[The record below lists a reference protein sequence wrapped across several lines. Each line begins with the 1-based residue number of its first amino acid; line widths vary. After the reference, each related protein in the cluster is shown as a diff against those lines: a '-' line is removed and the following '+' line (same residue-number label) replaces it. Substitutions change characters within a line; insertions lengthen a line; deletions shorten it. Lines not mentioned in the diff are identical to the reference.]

1 MKIKDQAGDKKY
13 FTIVPNYILNHSSA
27 TDQALYL
34 QMKRLVGDSEGVCF
48 ASEKYFKDK
57 MKIGTKALKS
67 SIQYLIDHKW
77 IELEGEKEVQTAGGP
92 QKIKTYLVKD
102 IWKMNIE
109 HYKGVSESVPLD
121 DKGVSESN
129 QRGVQKETK
138 GVRFQ
143 ATKKNIREEELRE
156 EELPANAG
164 NEQAKKIIELFK
176 GVRPSYELLFKRKHE
191 WAAARRLVDIMPFEE
206 LEKIIRFLPRSNTMP
221 YCPVVTSPAKLEEK
235 LEDLRAFWI
244 KEKQKSNKNQVI
256 KIS

>member
-1 MKIKDQAGDKKY
+1 MKKVRDFK
-13 FTIVPNYILNHSSA
+13 
-27 TDQALYL
+27 
-34 QMKRLVGDSEGVCF
+34 GV
-48 ASEKYFKDK
+48 
-57 MKIGTKALKS
+57 
-67 SIQYLIDHKW
+67 W
-77 IELEGEKEVQTAGGP
+77 IP
-92 QKIKTYLVKD
+92 KD
-102 IWKMNIE
+102 IWLSRNLSLQEKAFLVEIDSLDNDE
-109 HYKGVSESVPLD
+109 KGCFAGNKYFAEFFDLSE
-121 DKGVSESN
+121 KRCSEVISSLH
-129 QRGVQKETK
+129 
-138 GVRFQ
+138 
-143 ATKKNIREEELRE
+143 KKNMIDVSIEKSSGKSIRKILS
-156 EELPANAG
+156 LANIPTTDKAGVGVAGKQEWPLHGKQAPNNTVSNNTVNKEDTAETAG